1 LRLVQYLTLHSAD
14 HAQKGATFNVYTQM
28 RRTRKVLRFLR
39 TIQYS
44 TEIRKEVTTL
54 SKELGNPKGLVLKLL
69 VILEHLFT
77 VLFYLSDHRVY
88 LS

>member
-1 LRLVQYLTLHSAD
+1 MRLIQYLTLHSVD

-44 TEIRKEVTTL
+44 TEIRKEVVTL
-54 SKELGNPKGLVLKLL
+54 KNELGNTKILVLKIFG
-69 VILEHLFT
+69 ILENLFT
-77 VLFYLSDHRVY
+77 LLFYLSDHRVY